1 MMSLQQ
7 NQTHS
12 KPVNWSNMFKL
23 ILIFVGVNNCYW
35 ITIYNVTYLDG
46 NKFVNGIILGL
57 AELSSGIVSGLIISY
72 TNPSLALHICA
83 ASAICFNA
91 LNQFVVP
98 IGSVMGYV
106 TLAVAILGVGGTY
119 TCIYVLIGL
128 VVPREQ
134 VGGAM
139 VLIVTI
145 GTSASLFAPMVVL
158 YDSPVPYLVLASC
171 MGVAQIMT
179 CLLPKECPDKV
190 REQEDHLM
198 DGWHQE

>member
-1 MMSLQQ
+1 MVPLGS
-7 NQTHS
+7 
-12 KPVNWSNMFKL
+12 
-23 ILIFVGVNNCYW
+23 IL
-35 ITIYNVTYLDG
+35 
-46 NKFVNGIILGL
+46 
-57 AELSSGIVSGLIISY
+57 
-72 TNPSLALHICA
+72 
-83 ASAICFNA
+83 
-91 LNQFVVP
+91 
-98 IGSVMGYV
+98 GYV
-106 TLAVAILGVGGTY
+106 TLFIAILGVGGTY

-171 MGVAQIMT
+171 MAMAQIMT

-190 REQEDHLM
+190 RE
-198 DGWHQE
+198 